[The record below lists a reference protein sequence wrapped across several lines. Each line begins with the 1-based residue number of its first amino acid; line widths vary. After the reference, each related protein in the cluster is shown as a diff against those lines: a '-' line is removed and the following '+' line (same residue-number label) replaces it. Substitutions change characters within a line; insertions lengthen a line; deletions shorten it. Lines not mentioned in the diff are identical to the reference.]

1 MKIEPPPRAPD
12 SEQKLIV
19 LYCLDRFGPCTQWQL
34 LQFLAN
40 RDLMNY
46 FDMMFAL
53 GDLCARGQAVRSGK
67 PTGGLY
73 EITAAGREAL
83 GLFGGRIPK
92 SAAALVDENAEALRA
107 AFRQEAHSQQSIRQ
121 TERGDW
127 EVSLS
132 TAEQDAEL
140 MFLRINVPTRDLAQR
155 LAERWPQKAAEI
167 YETVF
172 RLLSEE
178 DNS

>member
-1 MKIEPPPRAPD
+1 MKIEPPRRVPD
-12 SEQKLIV
+12 NEQKLIV

-53 GDLCARGQAVRSGK
+53 TDLCAGGQAVRNGK
-67 PTGGLY
+67 PTGSVY

-83 GLFGGRIPK
+83 RLFGGRVPK
-92 SAAALVDENAEALRA
+92 SAAALVDESADALRA
-107 AFRQEAHSQQSIRQ
+107 AFRQEAHAQQSIRQ
-121 TERGDW
+121 TDRGDW
-127 EVSLS
+127 EVALS

-140 MFLRINVPTRDLAQR
+140 MSLRLNVPTRDLAQR
-155 LAERWPQKAAEI
+155 LSARWPQKAAEI

-178 DNS
+178 ENP